1 MMNGL
6 IVFEVIL
13 LSCVVVSLMTPTS
26 VPPDCTFRVD
36 ACEPLKSN
44 VCLGAQVDF
53 THTSTI
59 FLRNGDNDSSTVTQ
73 EEIQQKLQ
81 LWKGLQ
87 NFHKCWSVVQHLLCS
102 VYVPKCDP
110 NTSKVE
116 YPSREWCQSAEKQCR
131 IVETF
136 NKNQG
141 WPSFLR
147 CQANHFKESCKNTG
161 YQKVTF
167 NSTGVC
173 SWPLI
178 NTNNSATWYGD
189 IEGCGLQC
197 KNPLYTDRQH
207 NQVHVFIAVLGTL
220 SLLSSLFTVLTF
232 LIDWKNASRYPALI
246 LFFINIC
253 FVMGSIGWLA
263 QFAGNA
269 REDIVCN
276 ADKTVRIGEPQPGSG
291 ESASCSI
298 IFLLIYYF
306 TMAGVVWF
314 VMLSYAWHTTFKALG
329 TPRDILSGKTA
340 YFHIISWCVPLVL
353 SITCLASSEI
363 DGDYISGICFVGYVN
378 RGVRAGFVL
387 VPIAIVLILGLNFM
401 VRSLCT
407 LISVKKETPDFI
419 GDKATAKIQETIIR
433 IGMFSGLAVLFVCV
447 TFAVHTYIFVWE
459 EDWRKNLKNYVMC
472 KVEATVTNMTTSV
485 CDSLFENKLSLVA
498 TEIHIFSFFG
508 AGIVMSSWS
517 WNKAS
522 LSAWERFLRKVFRK
536 PSSRTVKLKRHKMI
550 AKAFAKRKE
559 INSGRFSIS
568 FYSTHDDP
576 LGMKFDLNSVSSGDV
591 SSEFAANMPKL
602 VRRRGGMFQ
611 PMAGT
616 LRRYSDSDVASVT
629 SRIFSMENSDGE
641 KIDDGNDQKLKKK
654 KKKKKR
660 FSNNRVKP
668 QLTPLVLA
676 MQKGAQEFLRSSKRH
691 KRRGSDTSGISRA
704 SAQSIHFS
712 LDRNSS
718 ADALSISSMKP
729 NSELNIHKIHK
740 TETKSK
746 RVTNFAIFTANSLL
760 PGSVQDNDGPQGTNL
775 AMGDMTAGHS
785 SCTQCGAQ
793 SVFPPEIA
801 IFNIEDETSST
812 TSSSC

>member
-26 VPPDCTFRVD
+26 VTRACKFRVD

-53 THTSTI
+53 THTSTV
-59 FLRNGDNDSSTVTQ
+59 FLRDGGNDNSTVTQ

-110 NTSKVE
+110 NTAEVE

-136 NKNQG
+136 NKDQG

-147 CQANHFKESCKNTG
+147 CQANHFKESCK
-161 YQKVTF
+161 
-167 NSTGVC
+167 
-173 SWPLI
+173 
-178 NTNNSATWYGD
+178 
-189 IEGCGLQC
+189 
-197 KNPLYTDRQH
+197 
-207 NQVHVFIAVLGTL
+207 
-220 SLLSSLFTVLTF
+220 LTF

-306 TMAGVVWF
+306 TMAGVLWF

-378 RGVRAGFVL
+378 RGIRALFVL

-447 TFAVHTYIFVWE
+447 TLGVHTYKYVWE
-459 EDWRKNLKNYVMC
+459 EDWRKNLKDYVIY
-472 KVEATVTNMTTSV
+472 K
-485 CDSLFENKLSLVA
+485 
-498 TEIHIFSFFG
+498 
-508 AGIVMSSWS
+508 W
-517 WNKAS
+517 
-522 LSAWERFLRKVFRK
+522 
-536 PSSRTVKLKRHKMI
+536 
-550 AKAFAKRKE
+550 
-559 INSGRFSIS
+559 
-568 FYSTHDDP
+568 
-576 LGMKFDLNSVSSGDV
+576 MKFDLNSVSSRDV

-616 LRRYSDSDVASVT
+616 LRRYSDSDIASVT

-641 KIDDGNDQKLKKK
+641 RIDDGNEQKLKKK

-676 MQKGAQEFLRSSKRH
+676 MQKGAQEFLRNSKRH

-718 ADALSISSMKP
+718 ADGLSISSMKP

>member
-26 VPPDCTFRVD
+26 VTRACKFRVD

-53 THTSTI
+53 THTSTV
-59 FLRNGDNDSSTVTQ
+59 FLRDGGNDNSTVTQ

-110 NTSKVE
+110 NTAEVE

-136 NKNQG
+136 NKDQG

-147 CQANHFKESCKNTG
+147 CQANHFKESCKSHSFTPRCTIVIYFLLRYFN
-161 YQKVTF
+161 KVLMKSLSQMVTLLV
-167 NSTGVC
+167 S
-173 SWPLI
+173 
-178 NTNNSATWYGD
+178 
-189 IEGCGLQC
+189 
-197 KNPLYTDRQH
+197 
-207 NQVHVFIAVLGTL
+207 FIQ
-220 SLLSSLFTVLTF
+220 LTF

-306 TMAGVVWF
+306 TMAGVLWF

-378 RGVRAGFVL
+378 RGIRALFVL

-447 TFAVHTYIFVWE
+447 TLGVHTYKYVWE
-459 EDWRKNLKNYVMC
+459 EDWRKNLKDYVM
-472 KVEATVTNMTTSV
+472 
-485 CDSLFENKLSLVA
+485 LFYLFFFIGFFTCLS
-498 TEIHIFSFFG
+498 
-508 AGIVMSSWS
+508 
-517 WNKAS
+517 
-522 LSAWERFLRKVFRK
+522 
-536 PSSRTVKLKRHKMI
+536 
-550 AKAFAKRKE
+550 
-559 INSGRFSIS
+559 
-568 FYSTHDDP
+568 
-576 LGMKFDLNSVSSGDV
+576 GMKFDLNSVSSRDV

-616 LRRYSDSDVASVT
+616 LRRYSDSDIASVT

-641 KIDDGNDQKLKKK
+641 RIDDGNEQKLKKK

-676 MQKGAQEFLRSSKRH
+676 MQKGAQEFLRNSKRH

-718 ADALSISSMKP
+718 ADGLSISSMKP

>member
-26 VPPDCTFRVD
+26 VTRACKFRVD

-53 THTSTI
+53 THTSTV
-59 FLRNGDNDSSTVTQ
+59 FLRDGGNDNSTVTQ

-110 NTSKVE
+110 NTAEVE

-136 NKNQG
+136 NKDQG

-147 CQANHFKESCKNTG
+147 CQANHFKESCKVLMKSLS
-161 YQKVTF
+161 QMVTLLV
-167 NSTGVC
+167 S
-173 SWPLI
+173 
-178 NTNNSATWYGD
+178 
-189 IEGCGLQC
+189 
-197 KNPLYTDRQH
+197 
-207 NQVHVFIAVLGTL
+207 FIQ
-220 SLLSSLFTVLTF
+220 LTF

-306 TMAGVVWF
+306 TMAGVLWF

-378 RGVRAGFVL
+378 RGIRALFVL

-433 IGMFSGLAVLFVCV
+433 IGM
-447 TFAVHTYIFVWE
+447 
-459 EDWRKNLKNYVMC
+459 
-472 KVEATVTNMTTSV
+472 
-485 CDSLFENKLSLVA
+485 
-498 TEIHIFSFFG
+498 
-508 AGIVMSSWS
+508 
-517 WNKAS
+517 
-522 LSAWERFLRKVFRK
+522 
-536 PSSRTVKLKRHKMI
+536 
-550 AKAFAKRKE
+550 
-559 INSGRFSIS
+559 
-568 FYSTHDDP
+568 
-576 LGMKFDLNSVSSGDV
+576 KFDLNSVSSRDV

-616 LRRYSDSDVASVT
+616 LRRYSDSDIASVT

-641 KIDDGNDQKLKKK
+641 RIDDGNEQKLKKK

-676 MQKGAQEFLRSSKRH
+676 MQKGAQEFLRNSKRH

-718 ADALSISSMKP
+718 ADGLSISSMKP